1 MDVVVASSTARNAGG
16 VRSNIEDD
24 KDTRNIYPP
33 IASANWGMAENHEIK
48 LNIRFDSRYFIVW
61 KIVDGFGALAEPNC
75 RPCSRVLVLLPL
87 LSAPFSEFLA
97 TTAIFLPPGDYF
109 PTIIIALNE
118 LRFLCVRKEVELPNY
133 RTRLQ
138 SQV

>member
-1 MDVVVASSTARNAGG
+1 
-16 VRSNIEDD
+16 
-24 KDTRNIYPP
+24 
-33 IASANWGMAENHEIK
+33 MAENHEIK

-138 SQV
+138 SQVKTVGWPSVFLLLEPFGGMVGIMGIMGWKGE